1 MINVID
7 VYLDADLSYQE
18 YDVEASLDEIYE
30 IAGCIEGD
38 IYRGATTIIPS
49 RSKQTLN
56 TNGCVMTQDIVVESI
71 PSNYG
76 LITWNGAVL
85 TVS

>member
-1 MINVID
+1 MAQVIE

-18 YDVEASLDEIYE
+18 YDVTASLDEEYE
-30 IAGCIEGD
+30 IEGCVEGD
-38 IYRGATTIIPS
+38 FYSGATTIIPS
-49 RSKQTLN
+49 RVKQVLN
-56 TNGCVMTQDIVVESI
+56 TSGRLLTQDIVVESI

-76 LITWNGAVL
+76 LITWNGTVL

>member
-7 VYLDADLSYQE
+7 IYLDADLSYQE

-38 IYRGATTIIPS
+38 MYHGSTTVIPS
-49 RSKQTLN
+49 SKFKK
-56 TNGCVMTQDIVVESI
+56 I
-71 PSNYG
+71 
-76 LITWNGAVL
+76 
-85 TVS
+85 